1 MGISNGDISIVD
13 ALIVSAVGIVIVFA
27 VLAILMGII
36 MLMGLIM
43 DKSPALAAKMPWLKR
58 KKKAAE
64 EEAAP
69 ADAEP
74 APGSCGE
81 LVLVKTEDRDAAM
94 IMAIVADTLG
104 APLNTL
110 RFKSIKRLED
120 GPAGDEKEKEN

>member
-1 MGISNGDISIVD
+1 MGISNGEISIVD
-13 ALIVSAVGIVIVFA
+13 ALIVSAVGILIVFA

-64 EEAAP
+64 DGAP

-104 APLNTL
+104 VPLNTL

-120 GPAGDEKEKEN
+120 GPAGDEKEKED

>member
-1 MGISNGDISIVD
+1 MGISNGEISIVD
-13 ALIVSAVGIVIVFA
+13 ALIVSAVGILIVFA

-64 EEAAP
+64 EAAP
-69 ADAEP
+69 AGAEP

-104 APLNTL
+104 VPLNTL

-120 GPAGDEKEKEN
+120 GPAGDEKEKED

>member
-13 ALIVSAVGIVIVFA
+13 ALIVSAVGILIVFA

-43 DKSPALAAKMPWLKR
+43 DKSPALAATMPWLKR

-64 EEAAP
+64 EAAA

-104 APLNTL
+104 VPLNTL

>member
-13 ALIVSAVGIVIVFA
+13 ALIVSAVGILIVFA

-64 EEAAP
+64 EAAP

-104 APLNTL
+104 VPLNTL

-120 GPAGDEKEKEN
+120 GPAEDEKEKED

>member
-1 MGISNGDISIVD
+1 MGISNGEISIVD
-13 ALIVSAVGIVIVFA
+13 ALIVSAVGILIVFA

-64 EEAAP
+64 EAP

-104 APLNTL
+104 VPLNTL

>member
-13 ALIVSAVGIVIVFA
+13 ALIVSAVGILIVFA

-58 KKKAAE
+58 KKKVA

-104 APLNTL
+104 VPLNTL

>member
-13 ALIVSAVGIVIVFA
+13 ALIVSAVGILIVFA

-64 EEAAP
+64 EAAP

-74 APGSCGE
+74 VPGSCGE

-104 APLNTL
+104 VPLNTL

>member
-13 ALIVSAVGIVIVFA
+13 ALIVSAVGILIVFA

-64 EEAAP
+64 DEVP

-104 APLNTL
+104 VPLNTL

-120 GPAGDEKEKEN
+120 RPAGDEREKED